1 MSCLSAVP
9 VLSSAIKYEIG
20 TLDFPQVVNVPRLLV
35 WRVPLPLTDWLTMF
49 QTSVLCPTSSSMDM
63 YEINSRRRSKRGNR
77 KLASREEEFP
87 FKSIPNLNMGD
98 YECRD
103 FYSLAPGY
111 NTLETG
117 GGQRSLDNSKMYRSL
132 GYIPSA
138 DTGHPQHYMDD
149 VKPTKKWD
157 FSSWLAS
164 YFNLCFFLQ
173 EQSCSKAWLDTGIF
187 PLNNYKPELRTYLYL
202 ILAEQ

>member
-1 MSCLSAVP
+1 
-9 VLSSAIKYEIG
+9 
-20 TLDFPQVVNVPRLLV
+20 
-35 WRVPLPLTDWLTMF
+35 
-49 QTSVLCPTSSSMDM
+49 MDM

-111 NTLETG
+111 NTLETEG
-117 GGQRSLDNSKMYRSL
+117 GGEHRSLDNSKMYRSL

-138 DTGHPQHYMDD
+138 DPQHYMED
-149 VKPTKKWD
+149 VKSTKKWVD
-157 FSSWLAS
+157 VSS
-164 YFNLCFFLQ
+164 
-173 EQSCSKAWLDTGIF
+173 
-187 PLNNYKPELRTYLYL
+187 
-202 ILAEQ
+202 